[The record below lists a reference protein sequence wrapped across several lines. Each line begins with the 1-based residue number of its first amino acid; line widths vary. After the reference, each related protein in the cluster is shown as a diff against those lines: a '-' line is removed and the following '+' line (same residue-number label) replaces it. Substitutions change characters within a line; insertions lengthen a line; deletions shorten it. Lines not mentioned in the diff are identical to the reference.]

1 MAKTQNILTFSS
13 NIPWQ
18 RKLSTQCLKLI
29 FISSEKFCFIYFN
42 FFSCWRTVQPA
53 SDLWLPL
60 YPAIP
65 AAQSSSAQVNMSASF
80 VISLLSD
87 VTYQCHLSSVAL
99 YGDWT
104 VSFKPLALCPAIW
117 WGQSPSAQVNMSVL
131 ICHQSSVSWRMS
143 VSSVIC
149 RTICTELWLPL
160 YPAITAATVV
170 FCSGNIFSF
179 LICQWQTVSCCL
191 SLAVYPLSF
200 HLLYRQDNRSCSY
213 KYVFVICRRY
223 LICYNAHVHSLL
235 QPGTATVDVCLDT
248 SVRCYLSS
256 ISVRCHTTVVQLRL
270 ICPLTHYITYFR

>member
-1 MAKTQNILTFSS
+1 VPAYQPICTDSLAGRSQLYPPSQGLWIWVQTAINVCTKLRARWEDLYSKIAYWIRYIHVSVRVSLNLIDHGKKNSTKMAKTQNILTFSS

-143 VSSVIC
+143 VSHYMY
-149 RTICTELWLPL
+149 RTM
-160 YPAITAATVV
+160 
-170 FCSGNIFSF
+170 
-179 LICQWQTVSCCL
+179 
-191 SLAVYPLSF
+191 
-200 HLLYRQDNRSCSY
+200 
-213 KYVFVICRRY
+213 
-223 LICYNAHVHSLL
+223 
-235 QPGTATVDVCLDT
+235 TATVP
-248 SVRCYLSS
+248 CYNCSYSRFL
-256 ISVRCHTTVVQLRL
+256 LR
-270 ICPLTHYITYFR
+270 